1 MADLNNIKEILI
13 AKCREEIAR
22 KKQLEKN
29 QPKAKIQPKI
39 EKKETKVSTPFV
51 FKKK

>member
-1 MADLNNIKEILI
+1 MADLSNIKEILI
-13 AKCREEIAR
+13 AKCKEEIAR

-29 QPKAKIQPKI
+29 QPKTQKI